1 RCERV
6 VYAASQTSNMW
17 RPFLRGEGVAPVQSV
32 PSPSPSRLHL
42 QCKSFVVVNASSFNP
57 PLARTNFAV
66 SAGRASG
73 GDRWAAMKSLRLVL
87 PRSQVSVPRGIYS
100 RPTVG
105 HGVLGILS
113 AGPRLASF
121 APVKASSGAAETTSV
136 SYSTIVPGS
145 AAKPGLRRDAVLD
158 SSGDANDMEE
168 KIEKVIYRCRFFT
181 FLAVAGSLMGS
192 VICFLKGCTY
202 VIDSFREYFLS
213 GGKVI
218 LMLIEAIDIYLIG
231 TVMLV
236 FGMGLYELFIS
247 NLDIAKMSSYG
258 SSLLGLFKLLE
269 SSHGGLTVFLHISPY
284 HGYLYLLVILI
295 NTHGTFPPSSLISI
309 STPSVPSFML
319 HWVAP
324 LLDLAMHPPMHSLK
338 RDHATTPRY
347 SLCPLSFVELL
358 FLRYSSLTSK
368 VIISILL
375 VQLVLM
381 AEPRT
386 QEGHAPAGEIFEES
400 HGIRHL
406 MAWQPPTLEG
416 HSPGVGHATPP

>member
-1 RCERV
+1 
-6 VYAASQTSNMW
+6 MW

-42 QCKSFVVVNASSFNP
+42 QC
-57 PLARTNFAV
+57 
-66 SAGRASG
+66 RASG

-145 AAKPGLRRDAVLD
+145 AAKPGLRRDPVLD

-168 KIEKVIYRCRFFT
+168 KIEKVIYRCRFFA

-269 SSHGGLTVFLHISPY
+269 RPRWLDIQSVNELKTKLGHVIVMVLLVGMFEKSKKVTISSTADLLCFAASILLSSSC
-284 HGYLYLLVILI
+284 LYLL
-295 NTHGTFPPSSLISI
+295 SK
-309 STPSVPSFML
+309 L
-319 HWVAP
+319 HTTKGS
-324 LLDLAMHPPMHSLK
+324 MH
-338 RDHATTPRY
+338 A
-347 SLCPLSFVELL
+347 
-358 FLRYSSLTSK
+358 
-368 VIISILL
+368 
-375 VQLVLM
+375 
-381 AEPRT
+381 
-386 QEGHAPAGEIFEES
+386 
-400 HGIRHL
+400 
-406 MAWQPPTLEG
+406 
-416 HSPGVGHATPP
+416 